1 MITLEDFAEQTKGPP
16 PYMPTTTRFCVRR
29 ARAFLA
35 FAALFCALGL
45 PASGDDHQGT
55 TLTGIVRE
63 ELSRKPVS
71 GAAVIVAGMS
81 GTTDGRGE
89 FAIAGVPAGTHV
101 VNVEARGY
109 RVVGSPKALVS
120 SGRVKRVAVYLARA
134 TTDIGDVT
142 VTSSALSGGDRSP
155 NSSVTMD
162 ALEIK
167 SKVGAAWDLER
178 GIGDGPGVTTSSDM
192 TNNLVVRGG
201 NPSENQ
207 IFVDHIEMPNISHL
221 SWQGETGGGIGI
233 VNLDFV
239 RDATFHTGGF
249 PAQYG
254 GKLSSVLDIRF
265 REGNRER
272 FGGEMELSMGGF
284 GGGMEGPLADGNG
297 SWVLSY
303 RKSFLDLLKEPIR
316 LTAVPHY
323 EDAHGKIVMDLGG
336 DQQISVLGIVGR
348 DDIDIKWTRDTDRAV
363 FDGMKYAIGANWT
376 APMGEMASSRVTLSQ
391 TANFYDV
398 EVFQGGDEAPA
409 YANDSVERETTLE
422 AVVDIGETYED
433 AWQFGALARL
443 VDFRHTIQ
451 SEAWRGF
458 SENQGRAVWLDEQQI
473 DENRQAFRFEGFL
486 HRDTTFADVVTLR
499 LGVRGQRSALTD
511 AVSVDPR
518 FGVSWRA
525 TSDATLSVS
534 GGQYHQSPTY
544 AELTLDEENF
554 DLTDARARHLIV
566 GLRYD
571 VADDAVVQVEGYRK
585 VYDGVPV
592 FLEADQIAPSGR
604 LVNEGEKRVTGV
616 DVLLKK
622 GSTAGTF
629 GSVVAT
635 LSKSR
640 ALDVLGEWYPDDF
653 DYRKM
658 LTLTGGVPLVAGW
671 RAGGRW
677 RFVGS
682 RPFTRWPVIELDDGR
697 YDISPDFTTRNQ
709 VRYPNYHRLDLRV
722 DRRLNFTG
730 WGTSLFFE
738 VQNVYD
744 RENVFSRQ
752 FDAKNGRFLD
762 VLQFQRLGI
771 VGLIADF

>member
-1 MITLEDFAEQTKGPP
+1 MITLEDFAEQTKGLPL
-16 PYMPTTTRFCVRR
+16 YMPTTTRLCVLR
-29 ARAFLA
+29 ARVLLALVAVFWAFGVQALA
-35 FAALFCALGL
+35 EI
-45 PASGDDHQGT
+45 PHDT
-55 TLTGIVRE
+55 KLTGIVRE
-63 ELSRKPVS
+63 LLSGK
-71 GAAVIVAGMS
+71 AVPDAVVTVAGRS
-81 GTTDGRGE
+81 ATTDSKGE
-89 FAIAGVPAGTHV
+89 FAIAGVPVGTYAV
-101 VNVEARGY
+101 DVEARGY
-109 RVVGSPKALVS
+109 SVVGSLDALVS
-120 SGRVKRVAVYLARA
+120 SGRVPRISIDLMRVAR
-134 TTDIGDVT
+134 DIGDVIVT
-142 VTSSALSGGDRSP
+142 APSTSGADRSATSS
-155 NSSVTMD
+155 VHKT
-162 ALEIK
+162 ALELK
-167 SKVGAAWDLER
+167 GQVGAIWDPQR
-178 GIGDGPGVTTSSDM
+178 AVADGAGVTASSDM

-207 IFVDHIEMPNISHL
+207 IFVDHIEMPTISHL

-272 FGGEMELSMGGF
+272 VGGEIELSMGGF

-303 RKSFLDLLKEPIR
+303 RKSFLDLLKDPIR

-323 EDAHGKIVMDLGG
+323 EDAHGKVVMDLGG
-336 DQQISVLGIVGR
+336 DQEISVLGIVGR

-363 FDGMKYAIGANWT
+363 FDGMKYAVGANWT
-376 APMGEMASSRVTLSQ
+376 APVGALASSRVTLSQ

-398 EVFQGGDEAPA
+398 EVYQGGAEEPA
-409 YANDSVERETTLE
+409 YTNDSVERETTLE
-422 AVVDIGETYED
+422 AVVDVGETYDD

-458 SENQGRAVWLDEQQI
+458 SENQGRAVWLDEQFI

-486 HRDTTFADVVTLR
+486 HRDMTFADVVTLR
-499 LGVRGQRSALTD
+499 LGVRAQRSALTD

-518 FGVSWRA
+518 FGLSWRA
-525 TSDATLSVS
+525 TPDVTFSVS

-544 AELTLDEENF
+544 AELTLDKENF
-554 DLTDARARHLIV
+554 DLTDARARHLIAGFLYQV
-566 GLRYD
+566 TE
-571 VADDAVVQVEGYRK
+571 DAIVQIEGYRK
-585 VYDGVPV
+585 VYDDVPV
-592 FLEADQIAPSGR
+592 FLEADQVAPSGR

-616 DVLLKK
+616 DLLLKA

-635 LSKSR
+635 LSRSR

-658 LTLTGGVPLVAGW
+658 LTLSGGVPLVAGW
-671 RAGGRW
+671 RGSGRW
-677 RFVGS
+677 RFVGG
-682 RPFTRWPVIELDDGR
+682 RPFTQWPIIPLENGR
-697 YDISPDFTTRNQ
+697 FDISPEFTTRNQ

-722 DRRLNFTG
+722 DRRLDFAG